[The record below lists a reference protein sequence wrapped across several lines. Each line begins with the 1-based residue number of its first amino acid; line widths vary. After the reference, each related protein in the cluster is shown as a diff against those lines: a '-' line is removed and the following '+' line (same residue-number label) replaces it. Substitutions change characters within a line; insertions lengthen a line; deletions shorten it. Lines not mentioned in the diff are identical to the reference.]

1 MYKDLKIKPPFFEIG
16 PKAFLYGEEM
26 LKLAKVIDKTAMK
39 YDLDVIVTPQYTDI
53 KLLADNTER
62 IFVFAQHMDYLT
74 PGRGLGSVLPEA
86 VKAAGL
92 ELLEVTYQGEWVSVT
107 ARKKETQCAG

>member
-1 MYKDLKIKPPFFEIG
+1 MLKNIKIKPPFFEIG
-16 PKAFLYGEEM
+16 PKAFMYGEEM

-62 IFVFAQHMDYLT
+62 ILSQGREYRQWICYMAQIFILKTDLKADIFLFTYL
-74 PGRGLGSVLPEA
+74 
-86 VKAAGL
+86 
-92 ELLEVTYQGEWVSVT
+92 
-107 ARKKETQCAG
+107 